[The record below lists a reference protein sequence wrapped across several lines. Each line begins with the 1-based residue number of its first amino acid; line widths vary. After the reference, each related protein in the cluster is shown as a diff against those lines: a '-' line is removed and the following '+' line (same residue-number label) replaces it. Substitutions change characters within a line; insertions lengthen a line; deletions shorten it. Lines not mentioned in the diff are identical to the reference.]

1 MGFSGHSFAW
11 LHIRTYLELLFAVVE
26 LHEEAMRPV
35 PVAVDDVRPAVP
47 VEVGQ
52 SDASAVL
59 HGVLHACRNQR

>member
-1 MGFSGHSFAW
+1 MGFSGRSLAW
-11 LHIRTYLELLFAVVE
+11 LHIRTYFKLLFPVVQ
-26 LHEEAMRPV
+26 LHEEAMRSV